1 MNRTPLYSTNSNLYQ
16 TQNDIQLQ
24 PAVIRPPIREAY
36 YSQQD
41 YEQAVQIGINYA
53 RQENIEYINHY

>member
-24 PAVIRPPIREAY
+24 PVVIRPPVRAAY
-36 YSQQD
+36 YSQQE

-53 RQENIEYINHY
+53 RQENIEYIDHY